1 MDKLEF
7 KGETYNVKFRH
18 DRNYVGNGYK
28 ESKLPR
34 GGKTIA
40 FIRIGETEFII
51 AESVCSVKDNF
62 NKELGR
68 TIALGR
74 LKKQLNEKASVV

>member
-1 MDKLEF
+1 METIEF
-7 KGETYNVKFRH
+7 KGNVYNVKFRH
-18 DRNYVGNGYK
+18 ARNFVGNG
-28 ESKLPR
+28 EGETKLPR

-40 FIRIGETEFII
+40 SIRIEETEFIT

-74 LKKQLNEKASVV
+74 LKKKLGV